1 MVKREIIIDESLVRG
16 IAHLA
21 RLDLTM
27 GEIVLF
33 QDQFE
38 EILDYFDILNEVDT
52 EKVLPAYETSNDQ
65 MVTRADEI
73 EPSLALEDILR
84 IAPESK
90 SDGIRIPR
98 VHFDQ

>member
-1 MVKREIIIDESLVRG
+1 MVKLERIIDESLVRG

-27 GEIVLF
+27 EEIALF
-33 QDQFE
+33 QDQFG

-52 EKVLPAYETSNDQ
+52 EKVLPAYETSNAQ
-65 MVTRADEI
+65 MVSRADEI
-73 EPSLALEDILR
+73 EPSLALEDI
-84 IAPESK
+84 IKNAPESK
-90 SDGIRIPR
+90 SDSIRIPR

>member
-1 MVKREIIIDESLVRG
+1 
-16 IAHLA
+16 
-21 RLDLTM
+21 M
-27 GEIVLF
+27 GEIILF
-33 QDQFE
+33 QNQFG

-52 EKVLPAYETSNDQ
+52 EKVLPSYETSNDQ

-73 EPSLALEDILR
+73 EPSLALADI
-84 IAPESK
+84 IKNAPESR